1 MVIQTN
7 MNITVFTPTY
17 NRAKTL
23 SRVYESLLNQTNKDF
38 VWLII
43 DDGSTDNTKEL
54 VAKWIEEN
62 KLSIEYHYKE
72 NGGKHTAMKMAYE
85 LTQTKY
91 LLAIDSD
98 DELTADA
105 VNVFLNEWKE
115 IEKDGFE
122 SQFAE
127 ISGLTFSNDG
137 NLIGNFT
144 FPAGINQIDS
154 NWHEMVLRFQN
165 NNEHVVCWN
174 TEKLRECVQI
184 PVDFWLSDKVNFFGE
199 GTLWARIGR
208 KYKTR
213 YINNKLRIYH
223 YDGGDSLMRIHDKT
237 QGHYNNLVG
246 NMYFLDENL
255 DYFFWNPKY
264 FIHLI
269 LKFVIS
275 GIELKFSSFTLLKQ
289 MNTSRFRLY
298 YSLHYPIGLGLW
310 FYYKKIR
317 KQFWF

>member
-1 MVIQTN
+1 MD
-7 MNITVFTPTY
+7 ITVLTPTY

-23 SRVYESLLNQTNKDF
+23 PRVYKSLLAQTVKNF

-54 VAKWIEEN
+54 VEKWIAEN

-184 PVDFWLSDKVNFFGE
+184 PVDFWLSDKVNFFDE
-199 GTLWARIGR
+199 RTLWARIGR

-213 YINNKLRIYH
+213 YINKMLRIYH
-223 YDGGDSLMRIHDKT
+223 YDGGDSLIRIQDKT
-237 QGHYNNLVG
+237 KGHYNNLVG
-246 NMYFLDENL
+246 SMYFLDENL
-255 DYFFWNPKY
+255 DYFLWNPKY

-269 LKFVIS
+269 LKFIVS
-275 GIELKFSSFTLLKQ
+275 GIELDYSPVFILKNMQ
-289 MNTSRFRLY
+289 TIRFRVFYSFLY
-298 YSLHYPIGLGLW
+298 PGGFILW
-310 FYYKKIR
+310 AYYKYIK
-317 KQFWF
+317 KNFWF

>member
-1 MVIQTN
+1 

-62 KLSIEYHYKE
+62 KLSIKYHYKE

-184 PVDFWLSDKVNFFGE
+184 PVDFWLSDKVNFFDE
-199 GTLWARIGR
+199 RTLWARIGR

-213 YINNKLRIYH
+213 YINKMLRIYH
-223 YDGGDSLMRIHDKT
+223 YDGGDSLIRIQDKT
-237 QGHYNNLVG
+237 KGHYNNLVG
-246 NMYFLDENL
+246 SMYFLDENL
-255 DYFFWNPKY
+255 DYFLWNPKY

-269 LKFVIS
+269 LKFIVS
-275 GIELKFSSFTLLKQ
+275 GIELDYSPVFILKNMQ
-289 MNTSRFRLY
+289 TIRFRVFYSFLY
-298 YSLHYPIGLGLW
+298 PGGFILW
-310 FYYKKIR
+310 AYYKYIK
-317 KQFWF
+317 KNFWF